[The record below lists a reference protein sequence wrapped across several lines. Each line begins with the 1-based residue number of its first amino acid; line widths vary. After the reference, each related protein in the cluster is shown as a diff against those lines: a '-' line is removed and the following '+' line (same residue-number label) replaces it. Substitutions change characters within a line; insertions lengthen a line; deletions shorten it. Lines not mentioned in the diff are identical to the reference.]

1 MTTIFSLLFL
11 KINVRLFSQ
20 SLTDGLV
27 QFYRNFIY
35 VTLSIK
41 LYILNTLSVWWECSF
56 HFLLSHC
63 FTSGLLKC
71 YILLKFYPETVDE
84 NIFLDQL
91 NRYSLLMEN
100 EARIRQRY
108 RRHPKR
114 TSQAPSKCIQSS
126 AMMGAFLGARIVATT
141 LILCTAAFLAEGKT
155 RTIPCLWVYFR
166 IQWRNR
172 LELLEIFKG
181 WGGDIKTVFSSR

>member
-41 LYILNTLSVWWECSF
+41 FYILNTLSIWSECSF
-56 HFLLSHC
+56 HFLLSHY

-71 YILLKFYPETVDE
+71 YILLKFYPETVNE

-91 NRYSLLMEN
+91 NRYSLLMEK
-100 EARIRQRY
+100 EARICQRY
-108 RRHPKR
+108 RRYPKC
-114 TSQAPSKCIQSS
+114 TSQAPRSCIFLCNDGGVPRCTHSGDDFDFVYSS
-126 AMMGAFLGARIVATT
+126 VSG
-141 LILCTAAFLAEGKT
+141 
-155 RTIPCLWVYFR
+155 
-166 IQWRNR
+166 WR
-172 LELLEIFKG
+172 
-181 WGGDIKTVFSSR
+181 

>member
-41 LYILNTLSVWWECSF
+41 FYILNTLSIWSECSF
-56 HFLLSHC
+56 HFLLSHY

-71 YILLKFYPETVDE
+71 YILLKFYPETVNE

-91 NRYSLLMEN
+91 NRYSLLMEK
-100 EARIRQRY
+100 EARICQRY
-108 RRHPKR
+108 RRYPKR
-114 TSQAPSKCIQSS
+114 TSQAPSSCIFLCDDGSVPRCTDSGDDFNFVYSS
-126 AMMGAFLGARIVATT
+126 V
-141 LILCTAAFLAEGKT
+141 CD
-155 RTIPCLWVYFR
+155 
-166 IQWRNR
+166 WR
-172 LELLEIFKG
+172 LDLHSSIFMSL
-181 WGGDIKTVFSSR
+181 F

>member
-41 LYILNTLSVWWECSF
+41 FYILNTLSIWSECSF
-56 HFLLSHC
+56 HFLLSHY

-91 NRYSLLMEN
+91 NRYSLVMAN
-100 EARIRQRY
+100 GARICQRY
-108 RRHPKR
+108 RRYPKR
-114 TSQAPSKCIQSS
+114 TSQAPSSCI
-126 AMMGAFLGARIVATT
+126 FLCDDGGVPR
-141 LILCTAAFLAEGKT
+141 CTDS
-155 RTIPCLWVYFR
+155 
-166 IQWRNR
+166 
-172 LELLEIFKG
+172 
-181 WGGDIKTVFSSR
+181 GDDFNFVFSSVSDWR

>member
-35 VTLSIK
+35 VTLSMK
-41 LYILNTLSVWWECSF
+41 FYILNTLSIWSECSF
-56 HFLLSHC
+56 HFLLSHY

-71 YILLKFYPETVDE
+71 CILLKFYPETVDE

-91 NRYSLLMEN
+91 NRYSLLMEI

-114 TSQAPSKCIQSS
+114 TSQTPSSCIFLCDDGGVPRCTDSGDDFNFVYSS
-126 AMMGAFLGARIVATT
+126 ISD
-141 LILCTAAFLAEGKT
+141 
-155 RTIPCLWVYFR
+155 
-166 IQWRNR
+166 WR
-172 LELLEIFKG
+172 
-181 WGGDIKTVFSSR
+181 

>member
-35 VTLSIK
+35 VTLSMK
-41 LYILNTLSVWWECSF
+41 FYILNTLSIWSECSF
-56 HFLLSHC
+56 HFLLSHY

-91 NRYSLLMEN
+91 NRYSLLMEI

-114 TSQAPSKCIQSS
+114 TSQTPSSCIFLCDDGGVPRCTDSGDDFNFVYSS
-126 AMMGAFLGARIVATT
+126 ISD
-141 LILCTAAFLAEGKT
+141 
-155 RTIPCLWVYFR
+155 
-166 IQWRNR
+166 WR
-172 LELLEIFKG
+172 
-181 WGGDIKTVFSSR
+181 

>member
-1 MTTIFSLLFL
+1 MTTIFSLFFS

-41 LYILNTLSVWWECSF
+41 FYILNSLSVWSECSF
-56 HFLLSHC
+56 HFLLSHY

-108 RRHPKR
+108 RRYPKS
-114 TSQAPSKCIQSS
+114 TSEAPCRCIFLCDDGGVPRCTDSGDYFNSVYSS
-126 AMMGAFLGARIVATT
+126 VSG
-141 LILCTAAFLAEGKT
+141 
-155 RTIPCLWVYFR
+155 
-166 IQWRNR
+166 WR
-172 LELLEIFKG
+172 
-181 WGGDIKTVFSSR
+181 

>member
-35 VTLSIK
+35 VTLSMK
-41 LYILNTLSVWWECSF
+41 FYILNTLSIWSECSF
-56 HFLLSHC
+56 HFLLSHY

-91 NRYSLLMEN
+91 NRYSLLMEID
-100 EARIRQRY
+100 ARIRQRY

-114 TSQAPSKCIQSS
+114 TSQTPSSCIFLCDDGGVPRCTDSGDDFNFVYSS
-126 AMMGAFLGARIVATT
+126 ISD
-141 LILCTAAFLAEGKT
+141 
-155 RTIPCLWVYFR
+155 
-166 IQWRNR
+166 WR
-172 LELLEIFKG
+172 
-181 WGGDIKTVFSSR
+181 

>member
-41 LYILNTLSVWWECSF
+41 FYILNTLSIWSECSF
-56 HFLLSHC
+56 HFLLSHY

-71 YILLKFYPETVDE
+71 YILLKFYPETVNE

-91 NRYSLLMEN
+91 NRYSLLMEK
-100 EARIRQRY
+100 EARICQRY
-108 RRHPKR
+108 RRYPKC
-114 TSQAPSKCIQSS
+114 TSQAPRSCI
-126 AMMGAFLGARIVATT
+126 FLCNDGGVPR
-141 LILCTAAFLAEGKT
+141 CTHSGDDFDF
-155 RTIPCLWVYFR
+155 VYNSVSG
-166 IQWRNR
+166 WR
-172 LELLEIFKG
+172 
-181 WGGDIKTVFSSR
+181 

>member
-20 SLTDGLV
+20 SLTDGLI
-27 QFYRNFIY
+27 QFYRNLIY

-41 LYILNTLSVWWECSF
+41 FYILNTLSLWSECSF
-56 HFLLSHC
+56 HFLLSHY

-100 EARIRQRY
+100 EARIHQRY

-114 TSQAPSKCIQSS
+114 TSQAPSSCIFLCDDGGVPRCTDSGDYFNFVYSS
-126 AMMGAFLGARIVATT
+126 VSG
-141 LILCTAAFLAEGKT
+141 
-155 RTIPCLWVYFR
+155 
-166 IQWRNR
+166 WR
-172 LELLEIFKG
+172 
-181 WGGDIKTVFSSR
+181 